1 MRYLLI
7 MVCFF
12 VSTLSMAGV
21 DNFAIGARSA
31 AMANS
36 TVMLADIW
44 SGHHNQACLARV
56 EHISGGIYYENR
68 FAVKELG
75 LNAGVVVLPVNLWGS
90 SVFGLSFSYF
100 GYSMYND
107 MKIGLAYAKKLGERY
122 SVGIQ
127 FDYLRTSIGEDYGN
141 KGTVAV
147 EVGLQAE
154 LIDDLYIGV
163 HIFNPTRSKAVEYEV
178 QDVVT
183 TERIPTIL
191 RFGLSYTFS
200 EKVILTAEVEK
211 DVYAKP
217 AFKAGV
223 EYRAIKQ
230 LYLRGGVSSYPVSS
244 SFGFGLYLGT
254 FTLDFAATRHQ
265 ILGYTPQISLS
276 YAINTK
282 SKEQPTE
289 VVE

>member
-1 MRYLLI
+1 ML
-7 MVCFF
+7 
-12 VSTLSMAGV
+12 VSGGV

-36 TVMLADIW
+36 SVMLADIW
-44 SGHHNQACLARV
+44 SGHHNQAGLASV
-56 EHISGGIYYENR
+56 SEISGGIYYENR

-75 LNAGVVVLPVNLWGS
+75 LNAAVIALPVNLWGG

-107 MKIGLAYAKKLGERY
+107 IKVGLAYAKKLGERY

-141 KGTVAV
+141 RGTIAV

-154 LIDDLYIGV
+154 LIDDLNIGV
-163 HIFNPTRSKAVEYEV
+163 HIFNPTRAKAVQYEI

-200 EKVILTAEVEK
+200 EKVILTIEAEK
-211 DVYAKP
+211 DVYTKP
-217 AFKAGV
+217 TLKAGI
-223 EYRAIKQ
+223 EYQAIKQ

-254 FTLDFAATRHQ
+254 FTLDFAATKHQ
-265 ILGYTPQISLS
+265 VLGYTPQISLS
-276 YAINTK
+276 YEINSK
-282 SKEQPTE
+282 SKEQPPE

>member
-1 MRYLLI
+1 MP
-7 MVCFF
+7 VF
-12 VSTLSMAGV
+12 VSAGV

-36 TVMLADIW
+36 SVML
-44 SGHHNQACLARV
+44 SGAWAAHHNQAGLTKV
-56 EHISGGIYYENR
+56 EYVTGGIYYENR
-68 FAVKELG
+68 FGIKELG
-75 LNAGVVVLPVNLWGS
+75 LSAGLVVLPVNFWDGG
-90 SVFGLSFSYF
+90 VFGLSFSYF

-107 MKIGLAYAKKLGERY
+107 MKIGLAYAKKLGDRY

-154 LIDDLYIGV
+154 LIDDLNIGV
-163 HIFNPTRSKAVEYEV
+163 HIFNPTRAKAAEYKV

-211 DVYAKP
+211 DVYTKP
-217 AFKAGV
+217 SIKAGI
-223 EYRAIKQ
+223 EYQAIKQ
-230 LYLRGGVSSYPVSS
+230 LYLRGGVSSYPVSRS
-244 SFGFGLYLGT
+244 
-254 FTLDFAATRHQ
+254 
-265 ILGYTPQISLS
+265 
-276 YAINTK
+276 
-282 SKEQPTE
+282 
-289 VVE
+289 

>member
-1 MRYLLI
+1 MRCLLI
-7 MVCFF
+7 LVCLIIPNL
-12 VSTLSMAGV
+12 VIAGV

-31 AMANS
+31 ALANS
-36 TVMLADIW
+36 SVMLSDIW
-44 SGHHNQACLARV
+44 SAHHNQAGLAGI
-56 EHISGGIYYENR
+56 EGISGGIYYENR
-68 FAVKELG
+68 FLVAEMG
-75 LNAGVVVLPVNLWGS
+75 LKAGVIVFPVNLAGK
-90 SVFGLSFSYF
+90 SVFALSFSYF

-107 MKIGLAYAKKLGERY
+107 MKIGLAYAKKLGEKY

-127 FDYLRTSIGEDYGN
+127 FDYLRTSIGEDHGN

-154 LIDDLYIGV
+154 LIDNLDIGV
-163 HIFNPTRSKAVEYEV
+163 HIFNPTRAKVVEYKI

-200 EKVILTAEVEK
+200 EKVILTAEAEK
-211 DVYAKP
+211 DVYTKP
-217 AFKAGV
+217 SFKVGI
-223 EYRAIKQ
+223 EYRAIEQ
-230 LYLRGGVSSYPVSS
+230 LYLRGGVSSHPVSS

-254 FTLDFAATRHQ
+254 FTLDFAATKHQ

-276 YAINTK
+276 YALGSK
-282 SKEQPTE
+282 SKEQPPE
-289 VVE
+289 VIE